1 MEFVDMIWGYIAPVW
16 NWLVAGLA
24 VHGPLTAGGEIN
36 WTFLGLQ
43 MGVIA
48 LVMALLMQQYGAIL
62 IFTVLGVIVHVVV
75 DVALPMVRAGAE
87 FAMPPVTEMTYLQ
100 YAAFLALGY
109 FVAITVLSII
119 KSVLLPRR

>member
-1 MEFVDMIWGYIAPVW
+1 MEFVDMIWSYVAPVW

-24 VHGPLTAGGEIN
+24 VHGPQTAGGAIN

-43 MGVIA
+43 VGVIA
-48 LVMALLMQQYGAIL
+48 LVMALLMQQFGAIL

-87 FAMPPVTEMTYLQ
+87 FALPPVTEMSYLQ

-119 KSVLLPRR
+119 KSVVLPRR

>member
-1 MEFVDMIWGYIAPVW
+1 MEFVDMIWGYVAPVW
-16 NWLVAGLA
+16 NWLAAGLA
-24 VHGPLTAGGEIN
+24 VHYPPNAGGEIN

-62 IFTVLGVIVHVVV
+62 IFTVLGAIVHVVV
-75 DVALPMVRAGAE
+75 DVALPMVRAGE
-87 FAMPPVTEMTYLQ
+87 GFALPPVTEMPYLQ
-100 YAAFLALGY
+100 YIAFLALGY

>member
-1 MEFVDMIWGYIAPVW
+1 MEFVDMIWGYVAPVW

-24 VHGPLTAGGEIN
+24 VHGPKTAAGDIN

-62 IFTVLGVIVHVVV
+62 IFTTLGVIVHVVV
-75 DVALPMVRAGAE
+75 DVVLPMVRTSAP
-87 FAMPPVTEMTYLQ
+87 FNLPPVTEMPYLQ

>member
-1 MEFVDMIWGYIAPVW
+1 MEFVDMIWGYVAPVW
-16 NWLVAGLA
+16 NWLAAGLA
-24 VHGPLTAGGEIN
+24 VHGPQTAANEIN

-62 IFTVLGVIVHVVV
+62 IFTVLGAIVHVVV
-75 DVALPMVRAGAE
+75 DVALPMVRAGAG
-87 FAMPPVTEMTYLQ
+87 FALPPVTEMPYLQ
-100 YAAFLALGY
+100 YIAFLALGY